1 MSLLESS
8 PTYISPDTT
17 LSLTNFSEDKEA
29 QYSARAMNSF
39 INNIEYYLPE
49 HTIDCH
55 ELDRAKP
62 HWHVRNSLPKTGVRY
77 LHHSSKD
84 ETTLQLAHKAAS
96 KVLDGLSAEE
106 LPDTLIVCTQTPDQL
121 LPHVSACLQ
130 HELGLPTST
139 KCFDISLGCSGYC
152 YGLSIAYGY
161 MAAGIS
167 ERVLFVTVDNYSKTI
182 DPENKTSF
190 LIFSD
195 GAAATI
201 IDKPAAGPTFLFG
214 TDGSRSDSI
223 RCRNSGISVVTGKD
237 ADAPIARPDMQMDG
251 FKVFQF
257 TVKTIPAEI
266 RQLAELAGTGMDG
279 IDLFIFHQASNK
291 VLESLS
297 SKLSIPENKMIMDLY
312 EVGNTTSSTI
322 PIALKR
328 AEASGKLKRGDKIM
342 LFGFGIGLSWSGAV
356 LKY

>member
-1 MSLLESS
+1 
-8 PTYISPDTT
+8 
-17 LSLTNFSEDKEA
+17 
-29 QYSARAMNSF
+29 MNSF

-55 ELDRAKP
+55 ELDKTKP

-77 LHHSSKD
+77 LHHSAKD
-84 ETTLQLAHKAAS
+84 ETTLQMAHKAAS
-96 KVLDGLSAEE
+96 KVLSGLSAEE

-130 HELGLPTST
+130 HELGLPAST
-139 KCFDISLGCSGYC
+139 KCFDVSLGCSGYC

-201 IDKPAAGPTFLFG
+201 IDKPKAAPSFLFG
-214 TDGSRSDSI
+214 TDGSRSESI
-223 RCRNSGISVVTGKD
+223 RCLNSGISVVTGKES
-237 ADAPIARPDMQMDG
+237 DAPIAKPDMQMDG

-257 TVKTIPAEI
+257 TVKTIPNEI
-266 RQLAELAGTGMDG
+266 RKLAEQAGAGMDG
-279 IDLFIFHQASNK
+279 IDLFVFHQASNK
-291 VLESLS
+291 VLESLAN
-297 SKLSIPENKMIMDLY
+297 KLDIPEDKMIMDLY

-328 AEASGKLKRGDKIM
+328 AEAKGKLKRGDTIM

>member
-1 MSLLESS
+1 
-8 PTYISPDTT
+8 
-17 LSLTNFSEDKEA
+17 
-29 QYSARAMNSF
+29 MNNF
-39 INNIEYYLPE
+39 INNIEYHLPE
-49 HTIDCH
+49 QTIDCH
-55 ELDRAKP
+55 ELDKTKP

-77 LHHSSKD
+77 LHHSAKD

-96 KVLDGLSAEE
+96 KALAGLSENE
-106 LPDTLIVCTQTPDQL
+106 LPDTLIVCTQTPDSL

-152 YGLSIAYGY
+152 YGLSVAYGY

-167 ERVLFVTVDNYSKTI
+167 ERVLLVTVDNYSKAI

-195 GAAATI
+195 GSAATI
-201 IDKPAAGPTFLFG
+201 IDKPEAGPSFLFG

-223 RCRNSGISVVTGKD
+223 RCLNSGISVATGNTD
-237 ADAPIARPDMQMDG
+237 DTPIAKPDLQMDG

-257 TVKTIPAEI
+257 TVKTIPGEI
-266 RQLAELAGTGMDG
+266 EKLAEQAGTGMEG
-279 IDLFIFHQASNK
+279 IDLFVFHQASNK
-291 VLESLS
+291 VLESLAG
-297 SKLSIPENKMIMDLY
+297 KLDIPDEKMIMDLY

-328 AEASGKLKRGDKIM
+328 AEESGKLRRGDTIM

>member
-1 MSLLESS
+1 
-8 PTYISPDTT
+8 
-17 LSLTNFSEDKEA
+17 
-29 QYSARAMNSF
+29 MNSF

-49 HTIDCH
+49 NIIDCH
-55 ELDRAKP
+55 ELDKTKP
-62 HWHVRNSLPKTGVRY
+62 HWHVSNSLPKTGVRY
-77 LHHSSKD
+77 LHHSAKD
-84 ETTLQLAHKAAS
+84 ETTMQLAHKAAS
-96 KVLDGLSAEE
+96 KVLSGLSDEE

-130 HELGLPTST
+130 HELGLPSST
-139 KCFDISLGCSGYC
+139 KCFDVSLGCSGYC

-161 MAAGIS
+161 LAAGIS

-182 DPENKTSF
+182 APENKTSF

-201 IDKPAAGPTFLFG
+201 IDKPETAPSFLFG
-214 TDGSRSDSI
+214 TDGSRSESI
-223 RCRNSGISVVTGKD
+223 RCLNSGISVVTGKD
-237 ADAPIARPDMQMDG
+237 PDAPIAKPDMQMDG

-266 RQLAELAGTGMDG
+266 RKLADQAGTGMDG
-279 IDLFIFHQASNK
+279 IDLFVFHQASNK
-291 VLESLS
+291 VLESLTD
-297 SKLSIPENKMIMDLY
+297 KLDIPEEKMIIDLY

-322 PIALKR
+322 PITLKR
-328 AEASGKLKRGDKIM
+328 AEASGKLKRGDTIM

-356 LKY
+356 IKY

>member
-1 MSLLESS
+1 
-8 PTYISPDTT
+8 
-17 LSLTNFSEDKEA
+17 
-29 QYSARAMNSF
+29 MNSF
-39 INNIEYYLPE
+39 INNIEYHLPE

-55 ELDRAKP
+55 ALDETKP

-77 LHHSSKD
+77 LHHSEKD

-96 KVLDGLSAEE
+96 KALADVPENE

-130 HELGLPTST
+130 HELGLPSST

-161 MAAGIS
+161 IAAGIS
-167 ERVLFVTVDNYSKTI
+167 KRVLFVTVDNYSKAI

-195 GAAATI
+195 GSAATI
-201 IDKPAAGPTFLFG
+201 IDKPDSAPSFLFG
-214 TDGSRSDSI
+214 TDGSRSAAI
-223 RCRNSGISVVTGKD
+223 RCLNSGISVVTGKKD
-237 ADAPIARPDMQMDG
+237 DAPIAKPDLQMDG
-251 FKVFQF
+251 FNVFQF

-266 RQLAELAGTGMDG
+266 KKLAEQAGTGMDN
-279 IDLFIFHQASNK
+279 IDLFVFHQASNK
-291 VLESLS
+291 VLESLAA
-297 SKLSIPENKMIMDLY
+297 KLSIPEEKMLIDLHD
-312 EVGNTTSSTI
+312 VGNTTSSTI
-322 PIALKR
+322 PIAMKR
-328 AEASGKLKRGDKIM
+328 AEANGRLSRGDTVM

-356 LKY
+356 FKY

>member
-1 MSLLESS
+1 
-8 PTYISPDTT
+8 
-17 LSLTNFSEDKEA
+17 
-29 QYSARAMNSF
+29 MNNF

-55 ELDRAKP
+55 ELDKTKP

-77 LHHSSKD
+77 LHHSAQD
-84 ETTLQLAHKAAS
+84 ETTLQMAYKAAS
-96 KVLDGLSAEE
+96 KALAGLSEKE
-106 LPDTLIVCTQTPDQL
+106 LPDTLIVCTQTPDFL

-130 HELGLPTST
+130 HELGLPPST
-139 KCFDISLGCSGYC
+139 KCFDVSLGCSGYC

-195 GAAATI
+195 GSAATI
-201 IDKPAAGPTFLFG
+201 LDKPKVAPSFLFG
-214 TDGSRSDSI
+214 TDGSRCQAI
-223 RCRNSGISVVTGKD
+223 RCLNSGISVVTGAEK
-237 ADAPIARPDMQMDG
+237 DAPIAKPDLQMDG
-251 FKVFQF
+251 FNVYQF
-257 TVKTIPAEI
+257 TLKTIPAEI
-266 RQLAELAGTGMDG
+266 RKLAEKAGTGMDD
-279 IDLFIFHQASNK
+279 IDLFVFHQASNK
-291 VLESLS
+291 VLESLA
-297 SKLSIPENKMIMDLY
+297 SKLNIPDEKMILDLY
-312 EVGNTTSSTI
+312 EVGNTTSSSI

-328 AEASGKLKRGDKIM
+328 AEQKGMLNRGDRIM
-342 LFGFGIGLSWSGAV
+342 LFGFGIGLSWSGTV

>member
-1 MSLLESS
+1 
-8 PTYISPDTT
+8 
-17 LSLTNFSEDKEA
+17 
-29 QYSARAMNSF
+29 MNNF
-39 INNIEYYLPE
+39 INNIEYHLPE
-49 HTIDCH
+49 HIIDCH
-55 ELDRAKP
+55 ELDKSKP

-77 LHHSSKD
+77 LHHSASD
-84 ETTLQLAHKAAS
+84 ETTLQLAQKAAS
-96 KVLDGLSAEE
+96 GVLKGLSEQE
-106 LPDTLIVCTQTPDQL
+106 LPDTLIVCTQTPDNL

-167 ERVLFVTVDNYSKTI
+167 NRVLLVTVDNYSKAI

-195 GAAATI
+195 GSAATI
-201 IDKPAAGPTFLFG
+201 IDKPTVPPTFLFG

-223 RCRNSGISVVTGKD
+223 RCLNSGIGVVTGQQ
-237 ADAPIARPDMQMDG
+237 ANSPIAKPDLQMDG

-257 TVKTIPAEI
+257 TVKTIPTEI
-266 RQLAELAGTGMDG
+266 RKLAERAGTGMDG
-279 IDLFIFHQASNK
+279 IDLFVFHQASNK
-291 VLESLS
+291 VLESLAN
-297 SKLSIPENKMIMDLY
+297 KLDIPEEKMLIDLY

-328 AEASGKLKRGDKIM
+328 AEDSGKIHRGDKIM

-356 LKY
+356 FEY